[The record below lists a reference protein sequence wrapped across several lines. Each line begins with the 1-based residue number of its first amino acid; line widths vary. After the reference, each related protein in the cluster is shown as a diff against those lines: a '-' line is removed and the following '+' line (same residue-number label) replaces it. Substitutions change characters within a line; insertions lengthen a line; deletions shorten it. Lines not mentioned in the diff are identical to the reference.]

1 MLKAIV
7 KCTQVISSENQSS
20 LHDAVTNKAW
30 SDANIRERVKPRYSI
45 GADSASRF
53 VSKQLINTFLYHFE
67 EMCDSCVQFRKASKE
82 RQNLPLVNST

>member
-1 MLKAIV
+1 MNVHNTIFVSRCTVPGMLKAVV

-45 GADSASRF
+45 GSDSAS
-53 VSKQLINTFLYHFE
+53 
-67 EMCDSCVQFRKASKE
+67 
-82 RQNLPLVNST
+82 